1 MTPGCG
7 LQASR
12 ELGKTSY
19 SFLVLAPLGPHAEG
33 TLTKRR
39 NAEKND
45 RSSSMATQTPAPQQG
60 GSQTPSQQQGQSGTP
75 TPQQGSTPVFRDWA
89 SI

>member
-1 MTPGCG
+1 
-7 LQASR
+7 
-12 ELGKTSY
+12 
-19 SFLVLAPLGPHAEG
+19 
-33 TLTKRR
+33 
-39 NAEKND
+39 
-45 RSSSMATQTPAPQQG
+45 MATQTPAPQQG